1 MVCGAPRARRNG
13 ARIKRKENKMELT
26 FALRGNILYTP
37 ACGRLELRP
46 QQYLVCEKGLVA
58 GIFTELPER
67 FRGIPLHDHGDR
79 LILPGLVD
87 LHVHASQYAYR
98 GLGMDMELLGWLEQN
113 AFPEEARFAGMDYA
127 DAAYR
132 VFAEELTRSA
142 TTRACV
148 FATVHRPATLRLMEL
163 LEKAGLRGFVGKL
176 NMDSNCPDYL
186 RETTEGSL
194 AETRRWL
201 EESAGFSGVRP
212 AITPRF
218 IPSCSQRLMD
228 GLGQLRREYG
238 AAMQS
243 HLSEN
248 LSEIAWVRQLRPA
261 APFYGAAYAQ
271 PGLFGGE
278 CPTVMAH
285 CIWSGEEERALMKER
300 GVFLAHCPQS
310 NMNVSSGIA
319 PVRAWL
325 REGQKAGLGSD
336 VAGGAHLSIFRA
348 MTDAIQCSKLRWRL
362 VDDSL
367 PALTLTEALYLATK
381 GGGAFFGKVGSFEPG
396 YEFDAIV
403 MDDAGLPTTRQCTLA
418 ERLERVVWL
427 SDGLPLAKYVAGR
440 RLF

>member
-1 MVCGAPRARRNG
+1 
-13 ARIKRKENKMELT
+13 MERT
-26 FALRGNILYTP
+26 FALKGNIIFTP
-37 ACGRLELRP
+37 ACGRLEVRP
-46 QQYLVCEKGLVA
+46 GQYLVCEDGLVA
-58 GIFTELPER
+58 GIFETLPER
-67 FRGIPLHDHGDR
+67 FGGIPVHDHGDW

-98 GLGMDMELLGWLEQN
+98 GLGMDMELLDWLEEN
-113 AFPEEARFAGMDYA
+113 AFPEEARFAEQEYA
-127 DAAYR
+127 AAAYR
-132 VFAEELTRSA
+132 VFTDELTRSA

-148 FATVHRPATLRLMEL
+148 FATVHRPATLLLMEL
-163 LEKAGLRGFVGKL
+163 MEKAGLRGFVGKL

-186 RETTEGSL
+186 RETTDGSL

-201 EESAGFSGVRP
+201 EESAGFSAVRP
-212 AITPRF
+212 VITPRF
-218 IPSCSQRLMD
+218 IPSCSEKLMN
-228 GLGQLRREYG
+228 GLGELQRQFG

-248 LSEIAWVRQLRPA
+248 LSEIEWVKQLRPWSR
-261 APFYGAAYAQ
+261 FYGEAYSQ
-271 PGLFGGE
+271 PGLFGGA
-278 CPTVMAH
+278 CLTVMAH
-285 CIWSGEEERALMKER
+285 CIWSGEEERALMKEQ

-319 PVRAWL
+319 PVRTWL
-325 REGQKAGLGSD
+325 NEGQKAGLGSD

-367 PALTLTEALYLATK
+367 AALTLPEALYLATK
-381 GGGAFFGKVGSFEPG
+381 GGGEFFGKVGSFESG

-403 MDDAGLPTTRQCTLA
+403 MDDSTLPTTRRCTLT

>member
-1 MVCGAPRARRNG
+1 
-13 ARIKRKENKMELT
+13 MERT
-26 FALRGNILYTP
+26 FALKGNIIFTP
-37 ACGRLELRP
+37 ACGRLEVRP
-46 QQYLVCEKGLVA
+46 GQYLVCEDGLVA
-58 GIFTELPER
+58 GIFETLPER
-67 FRGIPLHDHGDR
+67 FGDIPVHDHGDR

-98 GLGMDMELLGWLEQN
+98 GLGMDMELLDWLEEN
-113 AFPEEARFAGMDYA
+113 AFPEEARFAEQEYA
-127 DAAYR
+127 AAAYR
-132 VFAEELTRSA
+132 VFTDELTRSA

-148 FATVHRPATLRLMEL
+148 FATVHRPATLLLMEL
-163 LEKAGLRGFVGKL
+163 MEKAGLRGFVGKL

-186 RETTEGSL
+186 RETTDGSL

-201 EESAGFSGVRP
+201 EESAGFSAVRP
-212 AITPRF
+212 VITPRF
-218 IPSCSQRLMD
+218 IPSCSEKLMN
-228 GLGQLRREYG
+228 GLGELQRQFG

-248 LSEIAWVRQLRPA
+248 LSEIEWVKQLRPWSR
-261 APFYGAAYAQ
+261 FYGEAYSR

-285 CIWSGEEERALMKER
+285 CIWSGEEERALMKEQ

-319 PVRAWL
+319 PVRTWL
-325 REGQKAGLGSD
+325 NEGQKAGLGSD

-367 PALTLTEALYLATK
+367 SALTLPETLYLATK
-381 GGGAFFGKVGSFEPG
+381 GGGEFFGKVGSFEPG

-403 MDDAGLPTTRQCTLA
+403 MDDAALPTTRRCALA

>member
-1 MVCGAPRARRNG
+1 
-13 ARIKRKENKMELT
+13 MERT
-26 FALRGNILYTP
+26 FALKGNLIFTP
-37 ACGRLELRP
+37 ACGRLEVRP
-46 QQYLVCEKGLVA
+46 GQYLVCEDGLVA
-58 GIFTELPER
+58 GIFETLPER
-67 FRGIPLHDHGDR
+67 FGDIPVHDHGDR

-98 GLGMDMELLGWLEQN
+98 GLGMDMELLDWLEEN
-113 AFPEEARFAGMDYA
+113 AFPEEARFAEQEYA
-127 DAAYR
+127 AAAYR
-132 VFAEELTRSA
+132 VFTDELTRSA

-148 FATVHRPATLRLMEL
+148 FATVHRPATLLLMEQM
-163 LEKAGLRGFVGKL
+163 EKAGLRGFVGKL

-186 RETTEGSL
+186 RETTDGSL

-201 EESAGFSGVRP
+201 EESAGFSAVRP
-212 AITPRF
+212 VITPRF
-218 IPSCSQRLMD
+218 IPSCSEELMN
-228 GLGQLRREYG
+228 GLGELQREFG
-238 AAMQS
+238 TAMQS

-248 LSEIAWVRQLRPA
+248 LSEIEWVKQLRPWVR
-261 APFYGAAYAQ
+261 FYGEAYSR

-285 CIWSGEEERALMKER
+285 CIWSGEEERALMKEQ

-319 PVRAWL
+319 PVRTWL
-325 REGQKAGLGSD
+325 NEGQKAGLGSD

-362 VDDSL
+362 MDDSL
-367 PALTLTEALYLATK
+367 AALTLPETLYLATK
-381 GGGAFFGKVGSFEPG
+381 GGGEFFGKVGSFEPG

-403 MDDAGLPTTRQCTLA
+403 MDDSALPTTRKCTLA

>member
-1 MVCGAPRARRNG
+1 
-13 ARIKRKENKMELT
+13 MERT
-26 FALRGNILYTP
+26 FALKGNIIFTP
-37 ACGRLELRP
+37 ACGRLEVRP
-46 QQYLVCEKGLVA
+46 GQYLVCEDGLVA
-58 GIFTELPER
+58 GIFETLPER
-67 FRGIPLHDHGDR
+67 FGGVPVHDHGDR

-98 GLGMDMELLGWLEQN
+98 GLGMDMELLDWLEEN
-113 AFPEEARFAGMDYA
+113 AFPEEARFAEQEYA
-127 DAAYR
+127 AAAYR
-132 VFAEELTRSA
+132 VFTDELTRSA

-148 FATVHRPATLRLMEL
+148 FATVHRPATLLLMEL
-163 LEKAGLRGFVGKL
+163 MEKAGLRGFVGKL

-186 RETTEGSL
+186 RETTDGSL

-201 EESAGFSGVRP
+201 EESAGFSAVRP
-212 AITPRF
+212 VITPRF
-218 IPSCSQRLMD
+218 IPSCSEELMN
-228 GLGQLRREYG
+228 GLGELQREFG

-248 LSEIAWVRQLRPA
+248 LSEIEWVKQLRPWSR
-261 APFYGAAYAQ
+261 FYGEAYSR

-285 CIWSGEEERALMKER
+285 CIWSGEEERALMKEQ

-319 PVRAWL
+319 PVRTWL
-325 REGQKAGLGSD
+325 NEGQKAGLGSD

-367 PALTLTEALYLATK
+367 AALTLPEALYLATK
-381 GGGAFFGKVGSFEPG
+381 GGGEFFGKVGSFEPG

-403 MDDAGLPTTRQCTLA
+403 MDDSALPTTRKCTLT

>member
-1 MVCGAPRARRNG
+1 
-13 ARIKRKENKMELT
+13 MERT
-26 FALRGNILYTP
+26 FALKGNIIFTP
-37 ACGRLELRP
+37 ACGRLEVRP
-46 QQYLVCEKGLVA
+46 GQYLVCEDGLVA
-58 GIFTELPER
+58 GIFETLPGR
-67 FRGIPLHDHGDR
+67 FGGIPVHDHGDR

-98 GLGMDMELLGWLEQN
+98 GLGMDMELLDWLEEN
-113 AFPEEARFAGMDYA
+113 AFPEEARFAEQEYA
-127 DAAYR
+127 AAAYR
-132 VFAEELTRSA
+132 VFTDELTRSA

-148 FATVHRPATLRLMEL
+148 FATVHRPATLLLMEL
-163 LEKAGLRGFVGKL
+163 MEKAGLRGFVGKL

-186 RETTEGSL
+186 RETTDGSL

-201 EESAGFSGVRP
+201 EESAGFSAVRP
-212 AITPRF
+212 VITPRF
-218 IPSCSQRLMD
+218 IPSCSEELMN
-228 GLGQLRREYG
+228 GLGELQRQFG

-248 LSEIAWVRQLRPA
+248 LSEIEWVKQLRPWSR
-261 APFYGAAYAQ
+261 FYGEAYSR

-285 CIWSGEEERALMKER
+285 CIWSGEEERALLKEQ

-319 PVRAWL
+319 PVRTWL
-325 REGQKAGLGSD
+325 NEGQKAGLGSD

-367 PALTLTEALYLATK
+367 SALTLPEALYLATK
-381 GGGAFFGKVGSFEPG
+381 GGGEFFGKVGSFEPG

-403 MDDAGLPTTRQCTLA
+403 MDDSDLPTTRRCTLS

-427 SDGLPLAKYVAGR
+427 SDGLPSAKYAAGR

>member
-1 MVCGAPRARRNG
+1 
-13 ARIKRKENKMELT
+13 MEQT
-26 FALRGNILYTP
+26 FALKGNIIFTP
-37 ACGRLELRP
+37 VCGKLEVRP
-46 QQYLVCEKGLVA
+46 RQYLVCENGLVA
-58 GIFTELPER
+58 GIFETLPER
-67 FRGIPLHDHGDR
+67 FANIPVHEHGDR

-98 GLGMDMELLGWLEQN
+98 GLGMDMELLDWLEEN
-113 AFPEEARFAGMDYA
+113 AFPEEARFADPAYA
-127 DAAYR
+127 AAAYR
-132 VFAEELTRSA
+132 VFANELTRSA
-142 TTRACV
+142 TTRASI
-148 FATVHRPATLRLMEL
+148 FATVHRPATLLLMDL

-212 AITPRF
+212 VITPRF
-218 IPSCSQRLMD
+218 IPSCSEALMN
-228 GLGQLRREYG
+228 GLGGLQRQFG

-248 LSEIAWVRQLRPA
+248 LSEIEWVKQLRPSTR
-261 APFYGAAYAQ
+261 FYGEAYSQ

-319 PVRAWL
+319 PVRTWL

-367 PALTLTEALYLATK
+367 PALTLPEALYLATK
-381 GGGAFFGKVGSFEPG
+381 GGGEFFGKVGSFEPG

-403 MDDAGLPTTRQCTLA
+403 MDDSALPTTRQRTLT

-440 RLF
+440 QLF

>member
-1 MVCGAPRARRNG
+1 
-13 ARIKRKENKMELT
+13 MERT
-26 FALRGNILYTP
+26 FALKGNIIFTP
-37 ACGRLELRP
+37 ACGRLEVRP
-46 QQYLVCEKGLVA
+46 GQYLVCEDGLVA
-58 GIFTELPER
+58 GIFETLPER
-67 FRGIPLHDHGDR
+67 FGGIPVHDHGDR

-98 GLGMDMELLGWLEQN
+98 GLGMDMELLDWLEEN
-113 AFPEEARFAGMDYA
+113 AFPEEARFAEQEYA
-127 DAAYR
+127 AAAYR
-132 VFAEELTRSA
+132 VFTDELTRSA

-148 FATVHRPATLRLMEL
+148 FATVHRPATLLLMEL
-163 LEKAGLRGFVGKL
+163 MEKAGLRGFVGKL

-186 RETTEGSL
+186 RETTDGSL

-201 EESAGFSGVRP
+201 EESAGFSSVRP
-212 AITPRF
+212 VITPRF
-218 IPSCSQRLMD
+218 IPSCSEKLMN
-228 GLGQLRREYG
+228 GLGELQRQFG

-248 LSEIAWVRQLRPA
+248 LSEIEWVKQLRPWSR
-261 APFYGAAYAQ
+261 FYGEAYSR

-285 CIWSGEEERALMKER
+285 CIWSGEEERALMKEQ

-319 PVRAWL
+319 PVRTWL
-325 REGQKAGLGSD
+325 NEGQKAGLGSD

-367 PALTLTEALYLATK
+367 AALTLPETLYLATK
-381 GGGAFFGKVGSFEPG
+381 GGGEFFGKVGSFEPG

-403 MDDAGLPTTRQCTLA
+403 MDDSALPTTRKCTLT

>member
-1 MVCGAPRARRNG
+1 
-13 ARIKRKENKMELT
+13 MERT
-26 FALRGNILYTP
+26 FALKGNIIFTS
-37 ACGRLELRP
+37 ACGRLEVRP
-46 QQYLVCEKGLVA
+46 GQYLVCEDGLVA
-58 GIFTELPER
+58 GIFETLPER
-67 FRGIPLHDHGDR
+67 FGDIPVHDHGDR

-98 GLGMDMELLGWLEQN
+98 GLGMDMELLDWLEEN
-113 AFPEEARFAGMDYA
+113 AFPEEARFAEQEYA
-127 DAAYR
+127 AAAYR
-132 VFAEELTRSA
+132 VFTDELTRSA
-142 TTRACV
+142 TTRASI
-148 FATVHRPATLRLMEL
+148 FATVHRPATLLLMDL

-186 RETTEGSL
+186 RETTDGSL

-212 AITPRF
+212 VITPRF
-218 IPSCSQRLMD
+218 ILSCSEALMN
-228 GLGQLRREYG
+228 GLGGLQRQFG

-248 LSEIAWVRQLRPA
+248 LSEIEWVKQLRPKA
-261 APFYGAAYAQ
+261 RFYGEGYSQ

-319 PVRAWL
+319 PVRTWL

-367 PALTLTEALYLATK
+367 PALTLPEALYLATK
-381 GGGAFFGKVGSFEPG
+381 GGGEFFGKVGSFEPG

-403 MDDAGLPTTRQCTLA
+403 MDDSALPTTRQCTPT

>member
-1 MVCGAPRARRNG
+1 
-13 ARIKRKENKMELT
+13 MEKT
-26 FALRGNILYTP
+26 FALKGNIIFTP
-37 ACGRLELRP
+37 VCGRLEVRP
-46 QQYLVCEKGLVA
+46 GQYLVCENGLVA
-58 GIFTELPER
+58 GIFETLPQR
-67 FRGIPLHDHGDR
+67 FEGIPVHDHGER

-98 GLGMDMELLGWLEQN
+98 GLGMDMELLDWLEEN
-113 AFPEEARFAGMDYA
+113 AFPEEARFADLDYA
-127 DAAYR
+127 AAAYR
-132 VFAEELTRSA
+132 VFADELTRSA
-142 TTRACV
+142 TTRACI
-148 FATVHRPATLRLMEL
+148 FATVHRPATLLLMDL
-163 LEKAGLRGFVGKL
+163 LEKAGMRGFVGKL

-212 AITPRF
+212 VITPRF
-218 IPSCSQRLMD
+218 IPSCSEELMN
-228 GLGQLRREYG
+228 GLGELQRQFG
-238 AAMQS
+238 TAMQS

-248 LSEIAWVRQLRPA
+248 LSEIEWVKQLRPRA
-261 APFYGAAYAQ
+261 RFYGEAYSQ
-271 PGLFGGE
+271 PGLFGGA

-285 CIWSGEEERALMKER
+285 CIWSDEEERALMKEQ

-319 PVRAWL
+319 PVRTWL
-325 REGQKAGLGSD
+325 KEGQKAGLGSD

-362 VDDSL
+362 VDD
-367 PALTLTEALYLATK
+367 AA
-381 GGGAFFGKVGSFEPG
+381 
-396 YEFDAIV
+396 
-403 MDDAGLPTTRQCTLA
+403 LPTTRECTLT

-427 SDGLPLAKYVAGR
+427 SDRLPLAKYVAGR

>member
-1 MVCGAPRARRNG
+1 
-13 ARIKRKENKMELT
+13 MEQT
-26 FALRGNILYTP
+26 FALKGNIIFTP
-37 ACGRLELRP
+37 VCGKLEVRP
-46 QQYLVCEKGLVA
+46 GQYLVCENGLVA
-58 GIFTELPER
+58 GIFETLPER
-67 FRGIPLHDHGDR
+67 FKGIPVHDHGDR

-98 GLGMDMELLGWLEQN
+98 GLGMDMELLDWLEEN
-113 AFPEEARFAGMDYA
+113 AFPEEARFADPAYA
-127 DAAYR
+127 AAAYR
-132 VFAEELTRSA
+132 VFADELTRSA
-142 TTRACV
+142 TTRASI
-148 FATVHRPATLRLMEL
+148 FATVHRPATLLLMDL

-186 RETTEGSL
+186 RETTDGSL

-212 AITPRF
+212 VITPRF
-218 IPSCSQRLMD
+218 IPSCSEELMN
-228 GLGQLRREYG
+228 GLGGLQRQFG

-248 LSEIAWVRQLRPA
+248 LSEIEWVKQLRPSTR
-261 APFYGAAYAQ
+261 FYGEAYNQ

-319 PVRAWL
+319 PVRTWL
-325 REGQKAGLGSD
+325 NEGQKAGLGSD

-367 PALTLTEALYLATK
+367 PALTLPEALYLATK
-381 GGGAFFGKVGSFEPG
+381 GGGEFFGKVGSFEPG

-403 MDDAGLPTTRQCTLA
+403 MDDSALPTTRRCTLT

-440 RLF
+440 QLF

>member
-1 MVCGAPRARRNG
+1 
-13 ARIKRKENKMELT
+13 MERT
-26 FALRGNILYTP
+26 FALKGNIIFTP
-37 ACGRLELRP
+37 ACGRLEVRP
-46 QQYLVCEKGLVA
+46 GQYLVCEDGLVA
-58 GIFTELPER
+58 GIFETLPER
-67 FRGIPLHDHGDR
+67 FGDIPVHDHGDR

-98 GLGMDMELLGWLEQN
+98 GLGMDMELLDWLEEN
-113 AFPEEARFAGMDYA
+113 AFPEEARFAEQEYA
-127 DAAYR
+127 AAAYR
-132 VFAEELTRSA
+132 VFTDELTRSA

-148 FATVHRPATLRLMEL
+148 FATVHRPATLLLMEL
-163 LEKAGLRGFVGKL
+163 MEKAGLRGFVGKL

-186 RETTEGSL
+186 RETTDGSL

-201 EESAGFSGVRP
+201 EESAGFSAVRP
-212 AITPRF
+212 VITPRF
-218 IPSCSQRLMD
+218 IPSCSEELMT
-228 GLGQLRREYG
+228 GLGELQRQFG

-248 LSEIAWVRQLRPA
+248 LSEIEWVKQLRPWSR
-261 APFYGAAYAQ
+261 FYGEAYSR

-285 CIWSGEEERALMKER
+285 CIWSGEEERALMKEQ

-319 PVRAWL
+319 PVRTWL
-325 REGQKAGLGSD
+325 NEGQKAGLGSD

-367 PALTLTEALYLATK
+367 SALTLPEALYLATK
-381 GGGAFFGKVGSFEPG
+381 GGGEFFGKVGSFEPG

-403 MDDAGLPTTRQCTLA
+403 MDDSTLPTTRRCTLT

>member
-1 MVCGAPRARRNG
+1 
-13 ARIKRKENKMELT
+13 MERT
-26 FALRGNILYTP
+26 FALKGNLIFTP
-37 ACGRLELRP
+37 ACGRLEVRP
-46 QQYLVCEKGLVA
+46 GQYLVCEDGLVA
-58 GIFTELPER
+58 GIFETLPER
-67 FRGIPLHDHGDR
+67 FGDIPVHDHGDR

-98 GLGMDMELLGWLEQN
+98 GLGMDMELLDWLEEN
-113 AFPEEARFAGMDYA
+113 AFPEEARFAEQEYA
-127 DAAYR
+127 AAAYR
-132 VFAEELTRSA
+132 VFTDELTRSA

-148 FATVHRPATLRLMEL
+148 FATVHRPATLLLMEL
-163 LEKAGLRGFVGKL
+163 MEKAGLRGFVGKL

-186 RETTEGSL
+186 RETTDGSL

-201 EESAGFSGVRP
+201 EESAGFSAVRP
-212 AITPRF
+212 VITPRF
-218 IPSCSQRLMD
+218 IPSCSEELMT
-228 GLGQLRREYG
+228 GLGELQREFG

-248 LSEIAWVRQLRPA
+248 LSEIEWVKQLRPWSR
-261 APFYGAAYAQ
+261 FYGEAYSR

-285 CIWSGEEERALMKER
+285 CIWSGEEERALMKEK

-319 PVRAWL
+319 PVRTWL
-325 REGQKAGLGSD
+325 NEGQKAGLGSD

-367 PALTLTEALYLATK
+367 AALTLPEALYLATK
-381 GGGAFFGKVGSFEPG
+381 GGGEFFGKVGSFEPG

-403 MDDAGLPTTRQCTLA
+403 MDDSALPTTRKCTLT

-427 SDGLPLAKYVAGR
+427 SDGLPSAKYVAGR